1 MKYDY
6 FMMAGLP
13 RSGSTLLRSILNQ
26 NPTIYSGPI
35 SPSVELLYYTDKYFQ
50 ESEMLLASPQPES
63 CYNIL
68 SNMMDLFYEPILK
81 KEGKSKVIEFNRAI
95 PNNIE
100 RFRTY
105 IKEDVRIVCPV
116 RSIPE
121 ILASFISLIHR
132 NSDKI
137 SFVDQYLIDKGIEV
151 NDDNRC
157 DYLMSD
163 YGIVGQALFALAQ
176 SFRRNEQNL
185 LKIVEYDD
193 LVANTQQVM
202 KEIYDFW
209 GLEKYQHSY
218 ENLENKYPENDLF
231 QYNLEGMHTVG
242 KTIKKTC
249 KKPEEVL
256 SMSIIEKY
264 SGMEYWRENCTNDYY
279 LTIS

>member
-209 GLEKYQHSY
+209 GLENWEHSY

-242 KTIKKTC
+242 RTIKKTC

>member
-1 MKYDY
+1 MKYEK
-6 FMMAGLP
+6 FLMAGLP

-26 NPTIYSGPI
+26 NPEIYSGPI

-209 GLEKYQHSY
+209 GLENWEHSY

>member
-1 MKYDY
+1 MKYDM
-6 FMMAGLP
+6 FFLAGLP

-26 NPTIYSGPI
+26 NPSLYSGPI

-50 ESEMLLASPQPES
+50 SSEMLLASPNPQG
-63 CYNIL
+63 CYDVL
-68 SNMMDLFYEPILK
+68 SNMMDHFYHNIME
-81 KEGKSKVIEFNRAI
+81 KEGKSKIIEFNRAI

-121 ILASFISLIHR
+121 ILASFISLIHK
-132 NSDKI
+132 NSDKV

-151 NDDNRC
+151 NDDTRC

-163 YGIVGQALFALAQ
+163 YGIVGQALFSMSRPYL
-176 SFRRNEQNL
+176 RNEQSL

-193 LVANTQQVM
+193 LVENTDKVM

-209 GLEKYQHSY
+209 GLEKYSHTY
-218 ENLENKYPENDLF
+218 ENLENTYPENDIF
-231 QYNLEGMHTVG
+231 QYNLDGMHTIG
-242 KTIKKTC
+242 RTIKKTC

-256 SMSIIEKY
+256 SAEIIQKY
-264 SGMEYWRENCTNDYY
+264 SGMEYWRPDCSNKYY
-279 LTIS
+279 LTI

>member
-1 MKYDY
+1 MKYDI
-6 FMMAGLP
+6 FFLAGLP

-26 NPTIYSGPI
+26 NPSLYSGPI

-50 ESEMLLASPQPES
+50 SSEMLLASPQPES
-63 CYNIL
+63 CFNVL

-81 KEGKSKVIEFNRAI
+81 KEGKSKIIEFNRAI

-116 RSIPE
+116 RSISE
-121 ILASFISLIHR
+121 ILASFISLIHK
-132 NSDKI
+132 NSDKV

-151 NDDNRC
+151 NDDTRC

-163 YGIVGQALFALAQ
+163 YGIVGQALFAMSRPYL
-176 SFRRNEQNL
+176 RNEQSL

-193 LVANTQQVM
+193 LVENTDKVM
-202 KEIYDFW
+202 EEIYDFW
-209 GLEKYQHSY
+209 GLEKYSHTY
-218 ENLENKYPENDLF
+218 ENLENTYPENDIF
-231 QYNLEGMHTVG
+231 QYNLDGMHTIG
-242 KTIKKTC
+242 RTIKKTC

-256 SMSIIEKY
+256 STEIIQKY
-264 SGMEYWRENCTNDYY
+264 SGMEYWRESCKNKYY
-279 LTIS
+279 LTI

>member
-1 MKYDY
+1 MKYDM
-6 FMMAGLP
+6 FFLAGLP

-26 NPTIYSGPI
+26 NPSLYSGPI

-50 ESEMLLASPQPES
+50 SSEMLLASPNPQG
-63 CYNIL
+63 CYDVL
-68 SNMMDLFYEPILK
+68 SNMMDHFYHNIME
-81 KEGKSKVIEFNRAI
+81 KEGKSKIIEFNRAI

-105 IKEDVRIVCPV
+105 IKDDVRIVCPV

-132 NSDKI
+132 NSDKV

-151 NDDNRC
+151 NDDTRC

-163 YGIVGQALFALAQ
+163 YGIVGQALFAMSRPYL
-176 SFRRNEQNL
+176 RNEQSL

-193 LVANTQQVM
+193 LVENTDKVM
-202 KEIYDFW
+202 EEIYDFW
-209 GLEKYQHSY
+209 GLEKYSHTY
-218 ENLENKYPENDLF
+218 ENLENTYPENDIF
-231 QYNLEGMHTVG
+231 QYNLDGMHTIG
-242 KTIKKTC
+242 RTIKKTC

-256 SMSIIEKY
+256 SAEIIEKY
-264 SGMEYWRENCTNDYY
+264 SGMEYWRESCTNEYY
-279 LTIS
+279 LTI

>member
-68 SNMMDLFYEPILK
+68 SNIMDLFYEPILK

-176 SFRRNEQNL
+176 SFRRNEQNV

-209 GLEKYQHSY
+209 GLENWEHSY

-242 KTIKKTC
+242 RTIKKTC

-264 SGMEYWRENCTNDYY
+264 SGMEYWRENCTNNYY

>member
-1 MKYDY
+1 MK
-6 FMMAGLP
+6 FEMWFMAGLP

-26 NPTIYSGPI
+26 NEFLYSGPI

-50 ESEMLLASPQPES
+50 SSEMLLASPQPEA
-63 CYNIL
+63 CFNVL
-68 SNMMDLFYEPILK
+68 SNMMHNFYEPILK
-81 KEGKSKVIEFNRAI
+81 KEGKSKIIEFNRAI

-105 IKEDVRIVCPV
+105 IKEDVKIVCPV

-132 NSDKI
+132 NSDKV
-137 SFVDQYLIDKGIEV
+137 SFVDQYLIDNGIEV
-151 NDDNRC
+151 NDDTRC

-163 YGIVGQALFALAQ
+163 YGIVGQALFAM
-176 SFRRNEQNL
+176 SRPFIRGEEGL

-193 LVANTQQVM
+193 LVENTDEVM
-202 KEIYDFW
+202 NEIYDFW
-209 GLEKYQHSY
+209 GLERYSHTY
-218 ENLENKYPENDLF
+218 VDLENKYPENDIF
-231 QYNLEGMHTVG
+231 QYNLDGMHTVA
-242 KTIKKTC
+242 KTIKKRC
-249 KKPEEVL
+249 KPPEEVL
-256 SMSIIEKY
+256 SKEIIDKY

>member
-1 MKYDY
+1 
-6 FMMAGLP
+6 MAGLP

-26 NPTIYSGPI
+26 NESIYSGPI

-50 ESEMLLASPQPES
+50 SSEMLLASPQPES

-68 SNMMDLFYEPILK
+68 SNMMNLFYEPILK
-81 KEGKSKVIEFNRAI
+81 KEGKSKIIEFNRAI

-132 NSDKI
+132 NSDKV

-151 NDDNRC
+151 NDDTRC

-163 YGIVGQALFALAQ
+163 YGIVGQALFAMSRPYL
-176 SFRRNEQNL
+176 RGEEGL

-193 LVANTQQVM
+193 LVERTDEVM
-202 KEIYDFW
+202 NEIYDFW
-209 GLEKYQHSY
+209 NLEKYQHEY
-218 ENLENKYPENDLF
+218 TNLENKYPENDIF
-231 QYNLEGMHTVG
+231 QYNLDGMHRVG

-256 SMSIIEKY
+256 SQEIIEKY
-264 SGMEYWRENCTNDYY
+264 SGMEYWRETCTNDYY
-279 LTIS
+279 LTI

>member
-1 MKYDY
+1 MKHYEK
-6 FMMAGLP
+6 FFLAGLP

-26 NPTIYSGPI
+26 NPILFSGPI

-50 ESEMLLASPQPES
+50 SSEMLLASPNPQG
-63 CYNIL
+63 CYDVL
-68 SNMMDLFYEPILK
+68 SNMMDHFYHNIME
-81 KEGKSKVIEFNRAI
+81 KEGKSKIIEFNRAL

-121 ILASFISLIHR
+121 IIASFISLIHK
-132 NSDKI
+132 NNDKV

-151 NDDNRC
+151 NDDTRC

-163 YGIVGQALFALAQ
+163 YGIVGQALFAMSRPYL
-176 SFRRNEQNL
+176 RNEQSL

-193 LVANTQQVM
+193 LVENTDKVM
-202 KEIYDFW
+202 EEIYDFW
-209 GLEKYQHSY
+209 GLERFSHKY
-218 ENLENKYPENDLF
+218 ENLENTYPENDIF
-231 QYNLEGMHTVG
+231 QYNLDGMHTIG
-242 KTIKKTC
+242 RTIKKTC

-256 SMSIIEKY
+256 STEIIQKY
-264 SGMEYWRENCTNDYY
+264 SGMEYWRESCTNEYY
-279 LTIS
+279 LTI

>member
-1 MKYDY
+1 MKYEK
-6 FMMAGLP
+6 FLMAGLP

-26 NPTIYSGPI
+26 NPEIYSGPI

-209 GLEKYQHSY
+209 GLENWEHSY
-218 ENLENKYPENDLF
+218 ENLENKYPETDLF

>member
-1 MKYDY
+1 MKFDY

-26 NPTIYSGPI
+26 NPELHSGPI

-50 ESEMLLASPQPES
+50 SSEMLLVSPNPQG
-63 CYNIL
+63 CYDVL
-68 SNMMDLFYEPILK
+68 SNMMDHFYSNIME
-81 KEGKSKVIEFNRAI
+81 KENKSKIIEFNRAI

-105 IKEDVRIVCPV
+105 IKEDVKIVCPV

-132 NSDKI
+132 NSDKV
-137 SFVDQYLIDKGIEV
+137 SFVDQYLIDNKIKV
-151 NDDNRC
+151 NDDTRC

-163 YGIVGQALFALAQ
+163 YGIVGQALFAMSRPYL
-176 SFRRNEQNL
+176 RGEENL

-193 LVANTQQVM
+193 LVERTDEVM
-202 KEIYDFW
+202 REVYDFW
-209 GLEKYQHSY
+209 GLEKYQHTY
-218 ENLENKYPENDLF
+218 ENLENKYPENDVF

-242 KTIKKTC
+242 RTIKKTC

-264 SGMEYWRENCTNDYY
+264 SGMEYWRSDCSNNYY
-279 LTIS
+279 LTI

>member
-68 SNMMDLFYEPILK
+68 SNIMDLFYEPILK

-209 GLEKYQHSY
+209 GLENWEHSY

-242 KTIKKTC
+242 RTIKKTC

-256 SMSIIEKY
+256 SMIIIEKY

>member
-26 NPTIYSGPI
+26 NPEIYSGPI

-193 LVANTQQVM
+193 LVENTQQVM

-209 GLEKYQHSY
+209 GLENWEHSY

>member
-1 MKYDY
+1 
-6 FMMAGLP
+6 MAGLP

-26 NPTIYSGPI
+26 NPEIYSGPI

-209 GLEKYQHSY
+209 GLENWEHSY

-242 KTIKKTC
+242 RTIKKTC

>member
-1 MKYDY
+1 MKYDIS
-6 FMMAGLP
+6 FLAGLP

-26 NPTIYSGPI
+26 NPSLHSGPI

-50 ESEMLLASPQPES
+50 SSEMLLASPNPQG
-63 CYNIL
+63 CYDVL
-68 SNMMDLFYEPILK
+68 SNMMDQFYHNIMER
-81 KEGKSKVIEFNRAI
+81 EGKSKIIEFNRAI

-105 IKEDVRIVCPV
+105 IKEDVKIVCPV

-132 NSDKI
+132 NSDKV
-137 SFVDQYLIDKGIEV
+137 SFVDQYLIDNKIKV
-151 NDDNRC
+151 NDDTRC

-163 YGIVGQALFALAQ
+163 YGIVGQALFAMSRPYL
-176 SFRRNEQNL
+176 RGEENL

-193 LVANTQQVM
+193 LVERTDEVM
-202 KEIYDFW
+202 REVYDFW
-209 GLEKYQHSY
+209 ELEKYQHTY
-218 ENLENKYPENDLF
+218 ENLENKYPENDVF

-242 KTIKKTC
+242 RTIKKTC

-256 SMSIIEKY
+256 SAEIIEKY
-264 SGMEYWRENCTNDYY
+264 SGMEYWRSDCSNNYY
-279 LTIS
+279 LTI

>member
-1 MKYDY
+1 MKYDI
-6 FMMAGLP
+6 FFLAGLP

-26 NPTIYSGPI
+26 NPSLYSGPI

-50 ESEMLLASPQPES
+50 SSEMLLASPQPES
-63 CYNIL
+63 CFNVL

-81 KEGKSKVIEFNRAI
+81 KEGKSKIIEFNRAI

-121 ILASFISLIHR
+121 ILASFISLIHK
-132 NSDKI
+132 NSDKV

-151 NDDNRC
+151 NDDTRC

-163 YGIVGQALFALAQ
+163 YGIVGQALFSMSRPYL
-176 SFRRNEQNL
+176 RNEQSL

-193 LVANTQQVM
+193 LVENTDKVM
-202 KEIYDFW
+202 EEIYDFW
-209 GLEKYQHSY
+209 GLEKYSHTY
-218 ENLENKYPENDLF
+218 ENLENTYPENDIF
-231 QYNLEGMHTVG
+231 QYNLDGMHTIG
-242 KTIKKTC
+242 RTIKKTC

-256 SMSIIEKY
+256 STEIIQKY
-264 SGMEYWRENCTNDYY
+264 SGMEYWRESCKNKYY
-279 LTIS
+279 LTI